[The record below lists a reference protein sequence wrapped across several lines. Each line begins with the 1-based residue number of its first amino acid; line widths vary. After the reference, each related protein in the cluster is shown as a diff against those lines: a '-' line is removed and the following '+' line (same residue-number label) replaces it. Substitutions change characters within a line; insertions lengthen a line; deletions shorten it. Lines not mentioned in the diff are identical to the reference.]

1 MGMAGIPMRCK
12 VVHRGARPFGL
23 LSVAMAAFCLVAA
36 LVASPVPALA
46 QDFVTTP
53 RLKPGGGKWRI
64 GYYEGGPY
72 FNYRRNLVG
81 FVEGLMDLGWIEPA
95 EVPDIGVPDDNAALW
110 PVLAATLK
118 SRYVELV
125 PGAFWS
131 AGWNATR
138 RDEVREDCIRRLN
151 AGEVDFMLAA
161 GTWAGQDLAN
171 DRHHVPLTVCAVSN
185 AMFSGIVKSPTASGH
200 DHVHAKCDPD
210 RYVRM
215 TRLFYNLF
223 RFNRLGITYE
233 DSPDGRVHGAVRE
246 IEQVSREF
254 DFEVVRCIAPFSG
267 VGLEAAEEAVINC
280 QEKLARQVDAVI
292 IPVHR
297 GVNPRVMSRIL
308 APYFERKIPTFSQ
321 QGSQEVKYGVLMGMT
336 LGWGAFREV
345 GTFHAKAAASAFN
358 GVPVGRLP
366 LIFEDP
372 RGLALNR
379 ETARR
384 LGYEVP
390 PGLDLVAEDVFETI
404 APDSDK

>member
-1 MGMAGIPMRCK
+1 MARFSRLWRALP
-12 VVHRGARPFGL
+12 ATL
-23 LSVAMAAFCLVAA
+23 LLAAA
-36 LVASPVPALA
+36 LAAAPAVADAPLE
-46 QDFVTTP
+46 FVTAP
-53 RLKPGGGKWRI
+53 VAKPGGGKWRI

-95 EVPDIGVPDDNAALW
+95 EVPDVGGPDDNAALW
-110 PVLAATLK
+110 PLLAATLK
-118 SRYVELV
+118 SDYVQFAPE
-125 PGAFWS
+125 AFWS
-131 AGWNATR
+131 GGWNATCR
-138 RDEVREDCIRRLN
+138 EAAREDCIRRLN

-171 DRHHVPLTVCAVSN
+171 DRHAAPLTVCSVSN
-185 AMFSGIVKSPTASGH
+185 AAFSGIVRSPAESGR

-215 TRLFYNLF
+215 ARLFYNLF
-223 RFNRLGITYE
+223 RFRRLGITYE
-233 DSPDGRVHGAVRE
+233 DSPEGRVHGAVRE

-254 DFEVVRCIAPFSG
+254 GFEVVRCLAPFSG
-267 VGLEAAEEAVINC
+267 VSQVQSEEAVIAC
-280 QEKLARQVDAVI
+280 QEELARQADAVI

-297 GVNPRVMSRIL
+297 GVNPRVMSRVL
-308 APYFERKIPTFSQ
+308 APHFARRIPTFSQ
-321 QGSQEVKYGVLMGMT
+321 QGSLEVKHGALMGMT
-336 LGWGAFREV
+336 LGRGAFREV
-345 GTFHAKAAASAFN
+345 GTFHAKAAASAFH

-366 LIFEDP
+366 LVFEDP

-384 LGYEVP
+384 IGFQVP

-404 APDSDK
+404 APDIGH